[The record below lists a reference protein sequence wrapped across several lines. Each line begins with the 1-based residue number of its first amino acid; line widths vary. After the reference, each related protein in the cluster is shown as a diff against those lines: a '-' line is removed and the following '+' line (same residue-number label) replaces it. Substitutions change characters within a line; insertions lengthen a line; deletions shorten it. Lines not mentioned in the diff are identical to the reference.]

1 MRPFHWT
8 QAKSVFVPELDAEHR
23 NLHDLAA
30 DLQAGISDGA
40 PPPIQLPRLRA
51 LLAAAEDHF
60 SHEERMMRGAHY
72 RLLKW
77 HKTQHDTIRTRGAAC
92 LNRVES
98 GDTQAA
104 AELIEF
110 LARWLHDHMAVAD
123 RMMAAAL
130 RANARRRAA

>member
-23 NLHDLAA
+23 NLPDLAGE
-30 DLQAGISDGA
+30 LQASISDGA
-40 PPPIQLPRLRA
+40 PTSVYLPGLRA
-51 LLAAAEDHF
+51 LVAAAEDHF
-60 SHEERMMRGAHY
+60 SHEERMMRSAHY

-77 HKTQHDTIRTRGAAC
+77 HKSQHDTVRTRGAAC
-92 LNRVES
+92 LDRIEN

-104 AELIEF
+104 GELVEF
-110 LARWLHDHMAVAD
+110 LGRWLHDHLAVAD

-130 RANARRRAA
+130 RANARRRVA